1 MTNVPAG
8 AATVVDYD
16 VAMEVASHE
25 AIVRQAYRNPG
36 DVWTW
41 SVGLTSAT
49 GHDVERYI
57 GKPQSLDHCLR
68 VYAWALDNY
77 ADAVRRV
84 FAGVPITKAQFAAAC
99 SFHWNTGDIE
109 KATWVK
115 LFKAGKIA
123 EAKKAFMNY
132 SKPASIIGRRKAE
145 RDLFFDGKWSNK
157 GVIIEYTRVKGSGA
171 IDWSSGKRINVEK
184 EMRAA
189 LAGEIPASDKV
200 IVEKPVKVEVP
211 VEVEK
216 PTVPKAIDK
225 EVKQKTNWLTWLFG
239 LLGLSSAGVSKFLLE
254 ADWTTVAVLIGG
266 GIAAGALSLAAGVWI
281 VQRVKAI
288 RREWEAA

>member
-1 MTNVPAG
+1 MTNAPAG
-8 AATVVDYD
+8 AVTVVDYD

-77 ADAVRRV
+77 ADGVRRV

-109 KATWVK
+109 KAAWVK
-115 LFKAGKIA
+115 LFKAGKVA

-145 RDLFFDGKWSNK
+145 RDLFFDGRWSNK
-157 GVIIEYTRVKGSGA
+157 GVITEYTRVKANGA
-171 IDWSSGKRINVEK
+171 IDWSSGKRINVER
-184 EMRAA
+184 EMRTA

-211 VEVEK
+211 VEVPKPVVPEK
-216 PTVPKAIDK
+216 VDK
-225 EVKQKTNWLTWLFG
+225 EVKKKTNLWGWLTTIFGSSGAGIAG
-239 LLGLSSAGVSKFLLE
+239 LLGANWQTII
-254 ADWTTVAVLIGG
+254 AIGG
-266 GIAAGALSLAAGVWI
+266 TAIVALVIVILLRRQIIGA
-281 VQRVKAI
+281 VQDI
-288 RREWEAA
+288 RGAVEG

>member
-8 AATVVDYD
+8 AVTVVDYD

-84 FAGVPITKAQFAAAC
+84 FAGVPITKAQFASAC

-109 KATWVK
+109 KASWVK

-123 EAKKAFMNY
+123 EAKTAFMNY

-157 GVIIEYTRVKGSGA
+157 GTITEYTRLKASGA

-216 PTVPKAIDK
+216 PTVPKTVDK
-225 EVKQKTNWLTWLFG
+225 EVKKKTNLWGWLTTIFGSGGAGIAG
-239 LLGLSSAGVSKFLLE
+239 LLGAN
-254 ADWTTVAVLIGG
+254 WQTVVAIGG
-266 GIAAGALSLAAGVWI
+266 TAIVALVIVILLRRQIIGA
-281 VQRVKAI
+281 VQDI
-288 RREWEAA
+288 RGAVEG

>member
-57 GKPQSLDHCLR
+57 GKPQSIDHCLR

-132 SKPASIIGRRKAE
+132 SKPASIIERRKAE

-157 GVIIEYTRVKGSGA
+157 GVITEYTRVKGSGA
-171 IDWSSGKRINVEK
+171 IDWSSGKGINVEK

-216 PTVPKAIDK
+216 PTVPKTVDK
-225 EVKQKTNWLTWLFG
+225 EVKKKTKLWGWLTTIFGSSGAGIAG
-239 LLGLSSAGVSKFLLE
+239 LLGAN
-254 ADWTTVAVLIGG
+254 WQTVVAIGG
-266 GIAAGALSLAAGVWI
+266 TAIVALVIVILLRRQIIGA
-281 VQRVKAI
+281 VQDI
-288 RREWEAA
+288 RGAVEG

>member
-1 MTNVPAG
+1 MTNAPAG
-8 AATVVDYD
+8 AATILDYD
-16 VAMEVASHE
+16 VAMEVAGHE

-41 SVGLTSAT
+41 SIGLTSAT

-84 FAGVPITKAQFAAAC
+84 FAGVSITKAQFAAAC

-123 EAKKAFMNY
+123 AAKKAFMNY

-157 GVIIEYTRVKGSGA
+157 GTITEYTRVKASGA

-211 VEVEK
+211 VPVEK
-216 PTVPKAIDK
+216 PVVPDK
-225 EVKQKTNWLTWLFG
+225 VEEKVKEKSSRWNWITSI
-239 LLGLSSAGVSKFLLE
+239 LG
-254 ADWTTVAVLIGG
+254 GG
-266 GIAAGALSLAAGVWI
+266 GIGLGWLTGMDWQAILAGGVVLIIVLLILVVLRSQIIAAVREI
-281 VQRVKAI
+281 KA
-288 RREWEAA
+288 EVAE